1 MNPVIDVQNLG
12 KLYHLGTKQHRQETI
27 FATLAS
33 WISSPWHN
41 LKQLRR
47 QSSWPVSET
56 SGSTLW
62 ALKEVSFSVNEGD
75 IVGVIGRNGAGKS
88 TLLKILSHITRPTT
102 GRVEIRGRV
111 SSLLEVGTG
120 FHRDLTGR
128 ENIYLNGVLLGMKKQ
143 EIDQKFDEIV
153 SFAEVEPF
161 IDTPVKRYSS
171 GMKVRL
177 AFGVAAHLEPEIL
190 LVDEVLAVGD
200 AAFQSK
206 CLGKMSDVS
215 RQGRTVLF
223 VSHSMA
229 AIRQLCTR
237 AVVIRQG
244 KLVADGDTNEMID
257 WYLASLDAQKSGNSL
272 ETTVERLGNGKLRFV
287 QATLEDQNGRK
298 TTHPISGDPLTATL
312 SFHANEPLICVTFLM
327 TIYNQYG
334 VAVSH
339 FSVVSGG
346 KKFRVQQGNGVTR
359 CEIPR
364 LPLPLGR
371 YRIDIAAFDE
381 GGRLDSIVGALF
393 FDVTSSRFFSTFYT
407 PKAKFSTA
415 LIDHHWT
422 LEQ

>member
-1 MNPVIDVQNLG
+1 MNPVIDVHNLG
-12 KLYHLGTKQHRQETI
+12 KLYHLGTKHHRRETI
-27 FATLAS
+27 FSTLGS
-33 WISSPWHN
+33 WISSPWRN

-56 SGSTLW
+56 PGNTLW
-62 ALKEVSFSVNEGD
+62 ALKDISFSVEEGD

-88 TLLKILSHITRPTT
+88 TLLKILSRITRPTT
-102 GRVEIRGRV
+102 GRVDIRGRV

-128 ENIYLNGVLLGMKKQ
+128 ENIYLNGVLLGMKKH
-143 EIDQKFDEIV
+143 EIDRKFDEIV

-215 RQGRTVLF
+215 QQGRTVMF

-244 KLVADGDTNEMID
+244 KLVADGKTDDMID
-257 WYLASLDAQKSGNSL
+257 GYLASLDTSKTENTL
-272 ETTVERLGNGKLRFV
+272 DTTVERLGNGKLQFTRV
-287 QATLEDQNGRK
+287 SLEDRDGRRL
-298 TTHPISGDPLTATL
+298 THPISG
-312 SFHANEPLICVTFLM
+312 EPVTIQLAFEAKESMVRVTFLM

-346 KKFRVQQGNGVTR
+346 NKFKVDQGRGITR
-359 CEIPR
+359 CHIPR

-393 FDVTSSRFFSTFYT
+393 FDITSSRFFSTFYT